1 VTDSGNIQITVDGFP
16 EEVGAGMTLA
26 ELLAARGEPAKVVM
40 VEHNGV
46 YVPAAELADVSLGQG
61 DRVELILPAFGG

>member
-1 VTDSGNIQITVDGFP
+1 MTHPTTIPITVDGFP

-26 ELLAARGEPAKVVM
+26 QLLAARGEPEKVVM

-46 YVPAAELADVSLGQG
+46 YVPSSRLAAVPLSPG